1 LEQTIET
8 LQATDAIN
16 GGVDVTKMVAIGGS
30 LLKGDTLIVGSMVAT
45 WNDTLILYPLTVV
58 LLPGLLDYDNNGGDR
73 KYWWRRFD
81 QQKELVHVTFMHG
94 WFSRGTFSPGKPM
107 DGITRKQVCQR
118 QDRYACYT

>member
-1 LEQTIET
+1 LEQTTET

-58 LLPGLLDYDNNGGDR
+58 LLPGLLDYDNNGG
-73 KYWWRRFD
+73 
-81 QQKELVHVTFMHG
+81 
-94 WFSRGTFSPGKPM
+94 
-107 DGITRKQVCQR
+107 
-118 QDRYACYT
+118 